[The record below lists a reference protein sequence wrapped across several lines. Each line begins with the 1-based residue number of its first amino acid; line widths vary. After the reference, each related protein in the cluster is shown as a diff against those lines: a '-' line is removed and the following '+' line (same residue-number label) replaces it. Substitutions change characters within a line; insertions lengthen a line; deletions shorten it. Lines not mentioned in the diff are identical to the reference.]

1 MNMYKWADQTY
12 LMHSYTFLFA
22 PDSDVLPADFP
33 STREINIQIG
43 KWASL
48 LEERS
53 NALLVRVPTRK
64 VKQMGLT
71 GLTKKQLRED
81 GRLTSE
87 TMQQSRKVHNLVM
100 ELFRQYFTQQLAKDG
115 RKHSKQ
121 DFAKFRQQWE
131 TALLEFRRIFFKAA
145 CDKSMFEKM
154 EKRALQE
161 LTVSLKQLDS
171 NRLQLN

>member
-71 GLTKKQLRED
+71 GLTKKQLLED
-81 GRLTSE
+81 GRLTSR
-87 TMQQSRKVHNLVM
+87 TMQQGRKVHTLVLG
-100 ELFRQYFTQQLAKDG
+100 LFKYYITEQLAKHG

-121 DFAKFRQQWE
+121 DFAKFRLAWE
-131 TALLEFRRIFFKAA
+131 TAVLDFRRNFFKAA
-145 CDKSMFEKM
+145 CDKSMFEEM
-154 EKRALQE
+154 EKKALQR
-161 LTVSLKQLDS
+161 LTLPLKQLGS
-171 NRLQLN
+171 I